1 MDNTRRNF
9 IKKTTLGTASLATAT
24 LSSNFVLGR
33 EILGANERIN
43 CAVVGVRSRGKAH
56 AAAINLLEN
65 AKILYS
71 CDVDDII
78 LEEHNK
84 WCQKNLGYVPKVE
97 KDFRKLLEIKEL
109 DAIFIATPEHWHAP
123 MTIMALQAGK
133 HVYIEKP
140 CSHNAHENEL
150 LIAAQKKY
158 GLKVQMGNQQRSAI
172 TSINAINDIRNGII
186 GEVFKGEA
194 YYSNNRGSIG
204 IGKEVSIPQTLD
216 WELWQGPAPRRP
228 YKDNIH
234 PYNWHWFRNWGT
246 GEVHNNG
253 THEIDI
259 CRWALDVDLPE
270 RVSSLGGKYT
280 YQDDWEFVDNQ
291 QVTFKYPKGKFITW
305 TGHSRGLIQP
315 KRPGRGVTIYGS
327 KGSIQLDRNFY
338 KLYDLGGNLIKSEF
352 ENEISQTTDTR
363 GQGNLDVNHVGNLFD
378 GIRKDKSL
386 HAEIKDASIS
396 TLLCHLAN
404 MAQDAGEELHID
416 QQSGTVLNNSNV
428 MKNWKREYEK
438 GWEPKV

>member
-56 AAAINLLEN
+56 AAAINLQEN

-71 CDVDDII
+71 CDVDDVI

-204 IGKEVSIPQTLD
+204 IGKEVAIPQTLD

-270 RVSSLGGKYT
+270 RVSSVGGKYT

-363 GQGNLDVNHVGNLFD
+363 GQGSLDVNHVGNLFD

-416 QQSGTVLNNSNV
+416 QQSGKVLNNLNV

>member
-9 IKKTTLGTASLATAT
+9 IKKTSLGTIGLTSS
-24 LSSNFVLGR
+24 SSNFFIGKN
-33 EILGANERIN
+33 ILGANDRIN

-56 AAAINLLEN
+56 AAAINSQN
-65 AKILYS
+65 NSKIIFN

-78 LEEHNK
+78 IEDHNK
-84 WCQKNLGYVPKVE
+84 WCKKNIGYVPEIE
-97 KDFRKLLEIKEL
+97 KDFRKLIENKNL
-109 DAIFIATPEHWHAP
+109 DAVFIATPEHWHAH
-123 MTIMALQAGK
+123 MTIMASQAGK

-140 CSHNAHENEL
+140 CSHNLYENEL
-150 LIAAQKKY
+150 LVVAQKKY
-158 GLKVQMGNQQRSAI
+158 GTKIQMGNQQRSAI
-172 TSINAINDIRNGII
+172 TSMLAIDEIRNGII
-186 GEVFKGEA
+186 GDVYKGEA

-204 IGKEVSIPQTLD
+204 IGKIVPVPKFLD
-216 WELWQGPAPRRP
+216 WDLWQGPAPRVP

-259 CRWALDVDLPE
+259 CRWALGVDYPE
-270 RVSSLGGKYT
+270 SVTSFGGKYS

-291 QVTFKYPKGKFITW
+291 QVTFKYKDDKFITW

-315 KRPGRGVTIYGS
+315 KQPGRGVTIYGS

-338 KLYDLGGNLIKSEF
+338 KLYDLGGNLIKYEKEGAVSKT
-352 ENEISQTTDTR
+352 IDSR
-363 GQGNLDVNHVGNLFD
+363 GQGGLDENHIGNLFD
-378 GIRKDKSL
+378 SIRYNKSL
-386 HAEIKDASIS
+386 NAEIKDASIS
-396 TLLCHLAN
+396 THLCHLAN
-404 MAQDAGEELHID
+404 LAQDSGETLHID
-416 QQSGTVLNNSNV
+416 TETGKILNNIADNY
-428 MKNWKREYEK
+428 WKREYAP